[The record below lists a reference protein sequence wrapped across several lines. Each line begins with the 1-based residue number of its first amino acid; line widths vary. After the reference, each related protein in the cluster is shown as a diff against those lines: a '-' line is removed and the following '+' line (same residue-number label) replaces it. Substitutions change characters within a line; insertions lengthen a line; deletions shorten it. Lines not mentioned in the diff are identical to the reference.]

1 MTAFHSMNDM
11 ELLCIFTP
19 TYERAFC
26 LPNLF
31 ESLKQQKALNF
42 RWLIVD
48 DGSTDNTEEVVEG
61 FMAASPFPIEYIK
74 QENGGKQRAHNTGVA
89 HCENELFFCVDSDDV
104 LPPHVT
110 EEIERQW
117 SDAASDRTIAGLV
130 GLCGG
135 RDGKPLGTSMPRG
148 VSTLTFWDL
157 YYKYGHKGD
166 SAPIYRTEI
175 LKQFPFDVEPGEK
188 FIAEPYVYH
197 QIDQHYCLRVVD
209 KILMTREYL
218 SDGYTSNV
226 RKVTKENP
234 IGYKKL
240 KLMYIGYSDT
250 LYLQFYK
257 SILYQVGCI
266 LSNTKH
272 GSAASP
278 HRFVTALAW
287 LPAYILVK
295 TVYR

>member
-48 DGSTDNTEEVVEG
+48 DGSTDNTEEVVES

-117 SDAASDRTIAGLV
+117 SDAASDRRIARPCRPVRGARRKTSWHLYAK
-130 GLCGG
+130 
-135 RDGKPLGTSMPRG
+135 RGKHPNVLGP
-148 VSTLTFWDL
+148 VL
-157 YYKYGHKGD
+157 
-166 SAPIYRTEI
+166 
-175 LKQFPFDVEPGEK
+175 
-188 FIAEPYVYH
+188 
-197 QIDQHYCLRVVD
+197 
-209 KILMTREYL
+209 
-218 SDGYTSNV
+218 
-226 RKVTKENP
+226 
-234 IGYKKL
+234 
-240 KLMYIGYSDT
+240 
-250 LYLQFYK
+250 
-257 SILYQVGCI
+257 
-266 LSNTKH
+266 
-272 GSAASP
+272 
-278 HRFVTALAW
+278 
-287 LPAYILVK
+287 
-295 TVYR
+295 